1 MVALPSPPPPLL
13 FLANGTGEVA
23 VALSLTFV
31 PAAVFS
37 TPVVRGVEVLKVVQ
51 LYDAVARAPTGPAL
65 RAVPL
70 GSVVTVT
77 LQVTTPDELDGLLV
91 EDWLPAGLRGVDP
104 NVAGDS
110 NDELRPFWMRYS
122 AGGGGG
128 AALVRADDAQGPRV
142 VLRAVGA
149 AGDAHAVVR
158 RWPRRAAS
166 LLPPAKAAVTL
177 QPVMGLSAGG
187 ALRVVPSPQSAEPL
201 PAPAVPKGT
210 RRLLGPR
217 RVRRRH
223 GRCRCDSGVGGAA
236 YDTTVVP
243 TSLGGADAVHARSKS
258 AVDVDVSVGRCRRRR
273 NHVRDQHRRGNA
285 AVVGALAH
293 RRVGVGAAAERRG
306 ARRAREQVRRRRAR
320 RLGGRPRVCDARGVG
335 VAALAGR

>member
-1 MVALPSPPPPLL
+1 MLAGATKLYERALYSGAPPPPPLSLAWSALPSPPPPLL

-91 EDWLPAGLRGVDP
+91 EDWLPAGLEAIDP

-122 AGGGGG
+122 CGWWWWRCTSFERTTRKDRVSFYARWARPGTHTLSYEAVAATRGEFAAAGEGGG
-128 AALVRADDAQGPRV
+128 DAPARSDGVVGRRGPAR
-142 VLRAVGA
+142 RAVAAVGRAA
-149 AGDAHAVVR
+149 AG
-158 RWPRRAAS
+158 
-166 LLPPAKAAVTL
+166 
-177 QPVMGLSAGG
+177 AGG
-187 ALRVVPSPQSAEPL
+187 ARACPGDCSGRGACD
-201 PAPAVPKGT
+201 AGT
-210 RRLLGPR
+210 
-217 RVRRRH
+217 
-223 GRCRCDSGVGGAA
+223 GRCRCDAGVGGAA
-236 YDTTVVP
+236 CDTTVVP

-258 AVDVDVSVGRCRRRR
+258 AVDVDVSLE
-273 NHVRDQHRRGNA
+273 
-285 AVVGALAH
+285 GATA
-293 RRVGVGAAAERRG
+293 
-306 ARRAREQVRRRRAR
+306 
-320 RLGGRPRVCDARGVG
+320 PP
-335 VAALAGR
+335 